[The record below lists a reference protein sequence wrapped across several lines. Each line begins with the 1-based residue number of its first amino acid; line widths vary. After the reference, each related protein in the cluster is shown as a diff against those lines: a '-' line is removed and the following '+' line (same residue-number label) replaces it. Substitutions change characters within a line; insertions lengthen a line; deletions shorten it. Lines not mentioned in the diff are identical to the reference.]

1 MAEGGGD
8 VGVVGLGEVEVVGRC
23 GFANGGVEKPV
34 PGGCMLDNRSA
45 LKARSRW
52 MGRSG
57 GSMLCA

>member
-34 PGGCMLDNRSA
+34 PGGCMLDNR
-45 LKARSRW
+45 
-52 MGRSG
+52 
-57 GSMLCA
+57 